1 MQVSQVLARP
11 PLGHATAHKVVQLGK
26 QHGWPSG
33 LALDHSVQRCFE
45 DVSPG
50 YILAGP
56 ACKLLSVGAL
66 LVAWDQL
73 HTADSLG
80 AGNHSAVEDTAPTE
94 PVAQALVSVVQVPT
108 AV

>member
-1 MQVSQVLARP
+1 M
-11 PLGHATAHKVVQLGK
+11 
-26 QHGWPSG
+26 
-33 LALDHSVQRCFE
+33 
-45 DVSPG
+45 
-50 YILAGP
+50 
-56 ACKLLSVGAL
+56 
-66 LVAWDQL
+66 LVARDQL